1 MDLSLI
7 DCQHDRKAFRAK
19 LRPRSVPIFDD
30 DSRFFRKQY
39 CLPYNYANAYN
50 AGSSL
55 RLLMMDIDF
64 NLLRIFEILYDER
77 HVTRAAARLFLT
89 QSAVSH
95 ALGRLR
101 VALDDPLFIRIPSGL
116 RPTERAHQ
124 LAPRLRAA
132 LAEIRSAVAAPRFDP
147 ANTSQRFV
155 ISAGPYFYTL
165 VVPNLIAL
173 ARKSAPGITLQIV
186 NIRADVAQA
195 LDQQQIDIALGALN
209 KVPPR
214 LRSEVMFR
222 DEKAWAIGA
231 RHPLAQQP
239 FDQAAFMAWPRLFV
253 GNATAIDRSREPSAR
268 DDLVLRVILETD
280 NEAGTPRSAQRASSS
295 MMVYD
300 MATALTVVAATDMV
314 TLVPR
319 RYAEACASS
328 TRIKII
334 DLPRDHAE
342 TIELSMLWHSR
353 VHDDP
358 GSLWLR
364 ALIREAVELSSGPD
378 RPALIR
384 TRVSGGLR
392 KKAKKAPV
400 RNGSNKR
407 RASSG

>member
-1 MDLSLI
+1 
-7 DCQHDRKAFRAK
+7 
-19 LRPRSVPIFDD
+19 
-30 DSRFFRKQY
+30 
-39 CLPYNYANAYN
+39 
-50 AGSSL
+50 
-55 RLLMMDIDF
+55 MMDIDF

-147 ANTSQRFV
+147 ANTRQRFV

-195 LDQQQIDIALGALN
+195 LDQQQIDIALGALK

-222 DEKAWAIGA
+222 DEKAGAIGTH
-231 RHPLAQQP
+231 HPLAERP
-239 FDQAAFMAWPRLFV
+239 FDEALRRLPLV
-253 GNATAIDRSREPSAR
+253 VLPSGMTAVSLAGG
-268 DDLVLRVILETD
+268 LET
-280 NEAGTPRSAQRASSS
+280 
-295 MMVYD
+295 
-300 MATALTVVAATDMV
+300 
-314 TLVPR
+314 
-319 RYAEACASS
+319 
-328 TRIKII
+328 
-334 DLPRDHAE
+334 
-342 TIELSMLWHSR
+342 
-353 VHDDP
+353 
-358 GSLWLR
+358 
-364 ALIREAVELSSGPD
+364 
-378 RPALIR
+378 
-384 TRVSGGLR
+384 
-392 KKAKKAPV
+392 
-400 RNGSNKR
+400 
-407 RASSG
+407 